1 MAEGNREAR
10 GERRIAEEVVTQS
23 TNTAWMWR
31 LREEKKGGGQEIVST
46 KHPDVAHLQH
56 AVYQRAFN
64 KI

>member
-31 LREEKKGGGQEIVST
+31 LREEKKGGGQ
-46 KHPDVAHLQH
+46 
-56 AVYQRAFN
+56 
-64 KI
+64 